1 MIDTFLRK
9 PDIRKATGGAS
20 DMTVLRWE
28 NAGKFPRRRLI
39 GPNIC
44 GWLAS
49 EVEEWQRTR
58 PADAP
63 RGPKWT
69 LEQRKAAHEKRAATM
84 AARARANK
92 SGSGAPE

>member
-1 MIDTFLRK
+1 MIEDFLRK

-20 DMTVLRWE
+20 DMTILRWE
-28 NAGKFPRRRLI
+28 RDGKFPRRRLI
-39 GPNIC
+39 GPGIV

-49 EVEEWQRTR
+49 EIEEWQRSR

-63 RGPKWT
+63 SGPKWT

-84 AARARANK
+84 AARK
-92 SGSGAPE
+92 KGAVAETA

>member
-9 PDIRKATGGAS
+9 PDIKRATGGAS
-20 DMTVLRWE
+20 DMTLLRWE
-28 NAGKFPRRRLI
+28 RDGKFPRRLI

-49 EVEEWQRTR
+49 EVQEWQRTR

-84 AARARANK
+84 AARARTNK
-92 SGSGAPE
+92 SKSGAPK